1 MTDRTCPG
9 CGASHDRWELCDCDG
24 GTLPA
29 IQCTQP
35 PVIFENLH
43 SVSRELETICQ
54 TVSTMPKSEASLK
67 QVRDLRA
74 AVRKRFELLED
85 QRKAVKKAVL
95 EPYQRAME
103 TYTAFVSDPFR
114 QADNYLKAWVDD
126 YQIGI
131 KQSCE
136 QLLRD
141 YFNELCAHYGI
152 DFLEFED
159 CGVTVDMATARQKE
173 PAKAM
178 DKISD
183 YVDSVHRS
191 ILAIQSLPDAE
202 EILSVYKQCKDS
214 AKAITIVEDR
224 HKSILEAREYLRQC
238 KEAADRKNAQ
248 TAQLICAAP
257 ELSPEICT
265 VTFRASGT
273 LEALRQM
280 KAFAQSLGITLE
292 SEE

>member
-9 CGASHDRWELCDCDG
+9 CGASNDPVERCDCDG

-35 PVIFENLH
+35 PVIAENLG
-43 SVSRELETICQ
+43 SVRSRLDGLVSRIG
-54 TVSTMPKSEASLK
+54 SYPRSDDSL
-67 QVRDLRA
+67 
-74 AVRKRFELLED
+74 
-85 QRKAVKKAVL
+85 KAVKKLRADLRREFETLERQRMDVKNAVML
-95 EPYQRAME
+95 PYELANE
-103 TYTAFVSDPFR
+103 KYKAFIQGPYAE
-114 QADNYLKAWVDD
+114 ADRELKAWVDG
-126 YQIGI
+126 YQDEI
-131 KQSCE
+131 KKNCDSFLRAYFKECCE
-136 QLLRD
+136 S
-141 YFNELCAHYGI
+141 FGI

-159 CGVTVDMATARQKE
+159 CGVSVDMATARQKE
-173 PAKAM
+173 PVKAM

-183 YVDSVHRS
+183 YVDSVHNS

-214 AKAITIVEDR
+214 SRAITIVEDR

-257 ELSPEICT
+257 ELAPEICT